1 MDTKEKYTLADQV
14 IEYALKKGAQQI
26 SVVISDSRSSN
37 IEIRDNQIDKL
48 TESNRNRLTINL
60 YVDKK
65 YSSHSTNRLKKE
77 DVFRFVD
84 EAISA
89 TRFLAED
96 EFRTLPDPELYYKG
110 GGVAP
115 DNLDENLDNIDPQ
128 TKIDL
133 AKKVFNEA
141 NGKDE
146 RIISVSGFYS
156 DSIGGYVLVTSNG
169 FRGDSSRSGIS
180 LYATVAALTDSGRP
194 SDYWYE
200 SAMFFDKL
208 KKTGIGEKALKRTLK
223 KIGPKKIASGKYT
236 MLLENRV
243 VQNLLGPFFSALEGY
258 SIQQKQSFLE
268 GKKEKE
274 VAAALLSVT
283 DDPQYIGGPD
293 SRLFDDEGLASVK
306 IPLVEDGVLKNYYID
321 TYYGKKLGMKPTT
334 GSSSNLVFKLGT
346 RDLEAMKKS
355 IKKGILI
362 TGFNGGNCNGSTGDF
377 SYGIEGFLI
386 ENGKEV
392 HPVNEMNI
400 SGNMNEILFSLT
412 ELGNDTIE
420 GSSFLAPS
428 MMFEKI
434 DFSGI

>member
-37 IEIRDNQIDKL
+37 IEIRDNQIDRL

-77 DVFRFVD
+77 DVFKFVD

-96 EFRTLPDPELYYKG
+96 EYRTLPDPELYYKG

-115 DNLDENLDNIDPQ
+115 NNLDENIDNIDPK

-133 AKKVFNEA
+133 ATGVFNEA
-141 NGKDE
+141 SGKDD
-146 RIISVSGFYS
+146 RIISVSSFYS
-156 DSIGGYVLVTSNG
+156 DSIGGYVMVTSNG
-169 FRGDSSRSGIS
+169 FRGDSSRSSIS

-208 KKTGIGEKALKRTLK
+208 KKTGIGEKALERTLH

-268 GKKEKE
+268 GKKEKA
-274 VAAALLSVT
+274 VAASLLSVT

-306 IPLVEDGVLKNYYID
+306 MPVVQDGVLKNYYID
-321 TYYGKKLGMKPTT
+321 TYYGKKLKLKPTSGDT
-334 GSSSNLVFKLGT
+334 SNLTFDIGDKNLQALIATV
-346 RDLEAMKKS
+346 
-355 IKKGILI
+355 KKGILI
-362 TGFNGGNCNGSTGDF
+362 AGFNGGNTNGATGDY

-386 ENGKEV
+386 ENGEITR
-392 HPVNEMNI
+392 PVSEMNI
-400 SGNMNEILFSLT
+400 TGNMISLWSEIGEIGNDINKSSSWRTPSILFK
-412 ELGNDTIE
+412 EV
-420 GSSFLAPS
+420 
-428 MMFEKI
+428 
-434 DFSGI
+434 DFSGS